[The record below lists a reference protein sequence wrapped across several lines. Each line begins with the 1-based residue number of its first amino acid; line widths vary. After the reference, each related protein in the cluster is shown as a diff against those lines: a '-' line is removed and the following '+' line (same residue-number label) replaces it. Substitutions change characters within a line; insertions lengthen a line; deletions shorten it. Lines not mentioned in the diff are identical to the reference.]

1 LIVRT
6 PPPRTEQKVSTMQ
19 MTYQSLLPRFTQPLQ
34 RALFLGLVCL
44 GMNAAAASDAS
55 GSGPIKLVV
64 PFGAGGPTDQIARKI
79 AQKLSEGLG
88 RTIIVDNKVGA
99 GGSIATTAVVRSE
112 PDGATILFNSSAMAI
127 DPVLRRNLPFDV
139 LRDLTPVTTAVVS
152 PLVILVNPQL
162 PVKNISE
169 FVSYAKAHP
178 GKLNFGSG
186 GAGSSL
192 HMTTEQFALAA
203 GIKLVHVPYKGG
215 SESIVA
221 AIANNIQVVVNP
233 MPSAIQ
239 YAKNGHQ
246 LRALAVTSAGRSANW
261 PELPTVAQSGVKG
274 LETFDSTIWYQ
285 FYVPSKTPKAIVDS
299 LNSNIRAALQSEE
312 VSQWLQ
318 SQGME
323 ASGDTP
329 EQAGQRLRSEI
340 ERWSSVAKKTG
351 LRIE

>member
-1 LIVRT
+1 
-6 PPPRTEQKVSTMQ
+6 MQ
-19 MTYQSLLPRFTQPLQ
+19 ITCQRSLSEPARYLR
-34 RALFLGLVCL
+34 RVLFLVPVLL
-44 GMNAAAASDAS
+44 GTIVTAANGAS
-55 GSGPIKLVV
+55 GTGAIKLVV

-79 AQKLSEGLG
+79 AQKLSERLG
-88 RTIIVDNKVGA
+88 RTIIVDNRVGA

-152 PLVILVNPQL
+152 PLVILVNPQV
-162 PVKNISE
+162 PAKDISE
-169 FVSYAKAHP
+169 FVAYAKANP
-178 GKLNFGSG
+178 GKVNFGSG

-192 HMTTEQFALAA
+192 HMTTEHFALAA
-203 GIKLVHVPYKGG
+203 GVKLVHVPYKGG

-246 LRALAVTSAGRSANW
+246 LRALAVTTAKRSTNW
-261 PELPTVAQSGVKG
+261 PELPTVAESGVKG
-274 LETFDSTIWYQ
+274 LETFDSSIWYQ
-285 FYVPSKTPKAIVDS
+285 FYLPSKTPKAIVDS
-299 LNSNIRAALQSEE
+299 LNSEIRAALQSAE

-323 ASGDTP
+323 ALGDTP
-329 EQAGQRLRSEI
+329 EQAGQRLQAEI
-340 ERWSSVAKKTG
+340 QRWDSVVKKTG